1 MAEDERN
8 RLLSSCHTNDDDDDA
23 NVKGISYS
31 HSKLASTDVASSIKD
46 VHINENPQSKT
57 TSLFR
62 RSLSARESH
71 RRVVSQDS
79 DSDEDDI
86 GPPVSSTDSSKLQ
99 SSTHAGNNSDDDE
112 IGPPAPAT
120 ETVRQDDPHE
130 GSDDEIGPPLPD
142 TAVSKSK
149 QEDKDLE
156 EEKTDDD
163 EDDDDDD
170 DSEVVALKRL
180 SFLHTCKW

>member
-86 GPPVSSTDSSKLQ
+86 GPPVPSTDSSKLQ

-120 ETVRQDDPHE
+120 ESRQDDPHE